1 MNIFNQEIKDG
12 LEILIKTNSSI
23 SYASCV
29 ESSNKKNHKIAN
41 IKALASLDDSDL
53 YYVQSI
59 LVSSDWNKNDD
70 IFDKSE
76 VWAAKSTPEDKPTN
90 LNHDENII
98 IGHITSCWP
107 ITEDSILIDK
117 DTPLENLP
125 NKFHILTGS
134 VIYKSYTQEDLKER
148 TEALIKEI
156 EDGTKYV
163 SMECF
168 FNGFDYGLINKAT
181 NEYKILARNEA
192 NAYLTKFLRAYGGD
206 GEHDNYKIGRVLRN
220 ITFSGKGYVDRPA
233 NPDSIIFNTP
243 IFDEKKSSGNNK
255 SIFLEKDMFFDNSG
269 VIDNQSISQ
278 NLETLQ
284 MNEDI
289 NKESKVELKQ
299 QTTSASADVVYSKE
313 ASDTIQAKITS
324 LTSANLEMEEEISQA
339 AKKTKDQMKK
349 MKEEMDKMSDDSE
362 AAIKAMRLE
371 LDAANSIIETYRV
384 AEATMIKKVKNMLRK
399 ASLVDKGLDSEAA
412 AGVVEKFESLDDIAF
427 DAMASLFAGFMPPW
441 LMKKDDKKK
450 DEKKK
455 ASEDISEAL
464 ETAELDEEA
473 ISLSVGSN
481 EETQVEST
489 RAALIDFVYSRLGK
503 KFNKGE

>member
-1 MNIFNQEIKDG
+1 
-12 LEILIKTNSSI
+12 
-23 SYASCV
+23 
-29 ESSNKKNHKIAN
+29 
-41 IKALASLDDSDL
+41 
-53 YYVQSI
+53 
-59 LVSSDWNKNDD
+59 
-70 IFDKSE
+70 
-76 VWAAKSTPEDKPTN
+76 
-90 LNHDENII
+90 
-98 IGHITSCWP
+98 
-107 ITEDSILIDK
+107 
-117 DTPLENLP
+117 
-125 NKFHILTGS
+125 
-134 VIYKSYTQEDLKER
+134 
-148 TEALIKEI
+148 
-156 EDGTKYV
+156 
-163 SMECF
+163 
-168 FNGFDYGLINKAT
+168 
-181 NEYKILARNEA
+181 
-192 NAYLTKFLRAYGGD
+192 
-206 GEHDNYKIGRVLRN
+206 
-220 ITFSGKGYVDRPA
+220 
-233 NPDSIIFNTP
+233 
-243 IFDEKKSSGNNK
+243 
-255 SIFLEKDMFFDNSG
+255 MFFDNSG

-384 AEATMIKKVKNMLRK
+384 AEATMIKKEKNMLRK